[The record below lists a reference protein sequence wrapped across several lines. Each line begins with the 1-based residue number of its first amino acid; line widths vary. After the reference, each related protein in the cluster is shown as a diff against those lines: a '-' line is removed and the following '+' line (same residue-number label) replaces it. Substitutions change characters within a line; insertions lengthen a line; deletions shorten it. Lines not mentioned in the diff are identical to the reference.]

1 MMRRNGLTFII
12 TCSFS
17 PPYLLLFIFRE
28 KIPFFSRPCEK
39 KKKMVIVN
47 GVLECHN
54 TDKRNE

>member
-17 PPYLLLFIFRE
+17 PPYLFIYLFIYLLLFIFHE

-39 KKKMVIVN
+39 KN
-47 GVLECHN
+47 G
-54 TDKRNE
+54 